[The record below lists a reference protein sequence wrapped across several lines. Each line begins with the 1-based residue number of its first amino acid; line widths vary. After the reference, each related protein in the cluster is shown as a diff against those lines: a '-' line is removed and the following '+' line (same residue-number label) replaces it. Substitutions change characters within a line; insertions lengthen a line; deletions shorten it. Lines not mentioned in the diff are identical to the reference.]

1 MLRATIRKDFVESG
15 GSGIHCHS
23 VREYFVCKIEATCD
37 ARLSIS
43 VDKAVRDAINQNVPS
58 GLQERVEDALE
69 SRRGQQASE
78 YTTVAM

>member
-1 MLRATIRKDFVESG
+1 M
-15 GSGIHCHS
+15 
-23 VREYFVCKIEATCD
+23 CKIEATCD